1 MAGVRAEH
9 SGFMGLVVIGRTR
22 ETSSALVGLGL
33 NVQHATGCRIME
45 LCVRC
50 TGVFLPL
57 VEDRGV
63 IGFFAE
69 GARLAVACA
78 RCV

>member
-1 MAGVRAEH
+1 MGDMAGVRAEH

-33 NVQHATGCRIME
+33 NVHHATGCRIME

-50 TGVFLPL
+50 TDSSYGTDIELGVPSLS
-57 VEDRGV
+57 
-63 IGFFAE
+63 
-69 GARLAVACA
+69 
-78 RCV
+78 